1 MNHTPLLLEMTAFD
15 TGSAQRIQHFI
26 KVYEL
31 CRTIGL
37 NEGLDE
43 ETQEILETAAL
54 VHDIGIKPSLALYG
68 DDAGPHQEALG
79 PGEAR
84 MMLTKLGYREEI
96 IGRVCWLI
104 AHHHTY
110 EPVDGIDHQILIE
123 ADFLVNLFE
132 NSRPAETIRQ
142 AYDRIFRT
150 ETGRLLCRRMFQSA
164 FE

>member
-15 TGSAQRIQHFI
+15 AGSAQRIQHFI

-37 NEGLDE
+37 AEGLNE
-43 ETQEILETAAL
+43 KTQDILETAAI
-54 VHDIGIKPSLALYG
+54 VHDIGIRPSLSLYG

-84 MMLTKLGYREEI
+84 PLLRRLGYQEEI
-96 IGRVCWLI
+96 IERVCWLI
-104 AHHHTY
+104 AHHHTC
-110 EPVDGIDHQILIE
+110 EPVNGIDHQILIE

-132 NSRPAETIRQ
+132 NNRPAETIRS
-142 AYDRIFRT
+142 AYVRIFRT
-150 ETGRLLCRRMFQSA
+150 ETGKLLCRRMFQSA